1 MRVLGLW
8 NRTILRTVA
17 ACACAMLLVTGWLRP
32 HRSDHSRPLGC
43 RTALQHRHN
52 ETVSTDVLSDPL
64 FARLCTASPVR
75 DARGGCFEVDGTM
88 VCLPTFLVI
97 GFIKAGTTAFF
108 QYAAQHPL
116 VHASR
121 VKEPGFLGASAEAAD
136 RDAARAERAAKAA
149 AKAAGASVAV
159 SRPPAAAEMGRQKS
173 LQWYT
178 RLFGSCARCER
189 GEATPSYAW
198 RDYSPVAAVQARL
211 LLGASAS
218 LVMLVRE
225 PLARAA
231 SHYSY
236 FRQKRYAAA
245 ANLSEVLARAL
256 DELELCALQLG
267 GWQHRCTYRDGRRAV
282 EAQAAATA
290 SRPPQ
295 PWRHRRSDR
304 SFELLQASICS
315 QHLTSPHS
323 DPQPQP
329 EFVPEPAALSRS
341 LSPSQP

>member
-8 NRTILRTVA
+8 NRTILRSVA
-17 ACACAMLLVTGWLRP
+17 ACACVMLLVIGWLRP
-32 HRSDHSRPLGC
+32 RRSGHSRPPGC
-43 RTALQHRHN
+43 RAALQHRHN
-52 ETVSTDVLSDPL
+52 ESVSIDVLSDPL
-64 FARLCTASPVR
+64 FARLCTAAPTPVR
-75 DARGGCFEVDGTM
+75 DARGGCFEVDGST

-97 GFIKAGTTAFF
+97 GFTKAGTTAFF

-136 RDAARAERAAKAA
+136 INAARAERAAKAA
-149 AKAAGASVAV
+149 KAAKAARRSVAV
-159 SRPPAAAEMGRQKS
+159 SGPLAATEVRRQKS

-198 RDYSPVAAVQARL
+198 RDYSPVAAMQARL

-282 EAQAAATA
+282 ETQAAVAA

-304 SFELLQASICS
+304 SFELLQASLCS
-315 QHLTSPHS
+315 QHITSPHP
-323 DPQPQP
+323 DPRP
-329 EFVPEPAALSRS
+329 
-341 LSPSQP
+341 